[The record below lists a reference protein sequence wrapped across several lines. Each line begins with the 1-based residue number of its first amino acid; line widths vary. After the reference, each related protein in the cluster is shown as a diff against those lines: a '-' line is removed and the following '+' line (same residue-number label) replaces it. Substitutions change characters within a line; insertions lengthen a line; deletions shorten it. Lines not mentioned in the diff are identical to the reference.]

1 MPSPPPGRRPTR
13 RTLLRVGVGG
23 AGLAAS
29 AVLAGCT
36 PARTPDPTAEATES
50 PLDTTT
56 HAGKTLLAYFSRAGE
71 NWWNGGRR
79 NLETGNTEILA
90 RMIAER
96 TGCDLYRIEATDAYP
111 AGYDETVARNVREQD
126 TDARPDIAQP
136 LPDFGAYDKLVL
148 ASPIWNVR
156 PPMIMNTFLDG
167 IDPAGKTILPAVT
180 YAVSGLGDT
189 LDVYTSA
196 APTADIGAGLAL
208 RGETV
213 PDSTARIRDWLND
226 VGLD

>member
-1 MPSPPPGRRPTR
+1 M
-13 RTLLRVGVGG
+13 
-23 AGLAAS
+23 
-29 AVLAGCT
+29 
-36 PARTPDPTAEATES
+36 DM
-50 PLDTTT
+50 TT
-56 HAGKTLLAYFSRAGE
+56 HVGKTLLAYFSRAGE

-96 TGCDLYRIEATDAYP
+96 TGCDLYRIEASEPYP

-136 LPDFGAYDKLVL
+136 LPDIGAYDTLVL

-167 IDPAGKTILPAVT
+167 IDTAGKTILPAVT

-196 APTADIGAGLAL
+196 APTVGIDAGLAV

-213 PDSTARIRDWLND
+213 PDSTAQIQDWLND